1 MLILFQQLEIKISK
15 FNFFFVNIGYI
26 YMDTLESLFP
36 NADLTNSVLTH
47 SNVQTLI
54 TKLIKYVQLIPQYQ
68 KLKLNP
74 ELTKIVLNIIKSE
87 VDKNTDPVDVLIQV
101 LQPIF
106 SLSDQEVDIIK
117 QQATFLKD
125 NNHIIGIP
133 ISKKYIKS
141 ATRWVTRKIG

>member
-1 MLILFQQLEIKISK
+1 
-15 FNFFFVNIGYI
+15 
-26 YMDTLESLFP
+26 MDTLESLFP
-36 NADLTNSVLTH
+36 NADLTNSVLSHT
-47 SNVQTLI
+47 NVQTLI
-54 TKLIKYVQLIPQYQ
+54 VKLTKYVQLIPQYQ
-68 KLKLNP
+68 KLKLNV

-106 SLSDQEVDIIK
+106 GLTSAEIDIIK

-125 NNHIIGIP
+125 NNHIVGIP

-141 ATRWVTRKIG
+141 ATRWVSRKIG

>member
-1 MLILFQQLEIKISK
+1 MADPTESLQ
-15 FNFFFVNIGYI
+15 
-26 YMDTLESLFP
+26 SLFP

-47 SNVQTLI
+47 TNVQTLI
-54 TKLIKYVQLIPQYQ
+54 VKLTKYVQLIPQYQ

>member
-1 MLILFQQLEIKISK
+1 
-15 FNFFFVNIGYI
+15 
-26 YMDTLESLFP
+26 MDTLESLFP

-87 VDKNTDPVDVLIQV
+87 IDKDTDPVDVLIQV

-117 QQATFLKD
+117 QQAVFLKD

>member
-1 MLILFQQLEIKISK
+1 
-15 FNFFFVNIGYI
+15 
-26 YMDTLESLFP
+26 MDTLESLFP

-117 QQATFLKD
+117 QQTVFLQD
-125 NNHIIGIP
+125 NNHIVGIP

-141 ATRWVTRKIG
+141 ATRWITRKIG

>member
-1 MLILFQQLEIKISK
+1 
-15 FNFFFVNIGYI
+15 
-26 YMDTLESLFP
+26 MDTLESLFP

-87 VDKNTDPVDVLIQV
+87 IDKDTDPVDVLIQV

-106 SLSDQEVDIIK
+106 GLTSAEIDIIK